1 MAVLQLKVKLFLLLT
16 TLSFCCQAK
25 NSTVKV
31 VGLIHCTHDCGI
43 RNHSSSSNASNLGL
57 DVVII
62 CKGGK
67 SNETKTQGNGGV
79 DEHGKFNVTLSDPT
93 SSIDGCYA
101 KLKISNSS
109 SSSSSSPNCPIQAS
123 LNIVPSNEIVVMN
136 NRPTTIIEFS
146 PITCQSAFFWP
157 FPNLTFFASPPP
169 PPPEY
174 TPPPQPQPQ
183 PQVAS
188 PVQPPQ
194 PSYDDPPSPE
204 IGAPSPPPTPPP
216 TYQNLPSPTT
226 SPQAPPPLPLYT
238 EPSPPLLPPA
248 PKSPTP
254 ALSPPSL
261 PPPSRRRPNPI
272 PRAPPIPRLPVTPSV
287 PRKYFNAPKSKSKPP
302 RYD

>member
-1 MAVLQLKVKLFLLLT
+1 MAVQLKLKLFLLLT
-16 TLSFCCQAK
+16 TLSFCCEAE
-25 NSTVKV
+25 NSTVVKV

-43 RNHSSSSNASNLGL
+43 RNHSSSSNASSNLGL
-57 DVVII
+57 DVLII

-79 DEHGKFNVTLSDPT
+79 DEHGKFNVTLSADPS

-101 KLKISNSS
+101 KLQISNSS
-109 SSSSSSPNCPIQAS
+109 SSSSAPNCPIQAS
-123 LNIVPSNEIVVMN
+123 LNILH
-136 NRPTTIIEFS
+136 RPTTTIEFS

-169 PPPEY
+169 PPPPEY
-174 TPPPQPQPQ
+174 TPPPQPQVPLS
-183 PQVAS
+183 PLAS

-194 PSYDDPPSPE
+194 PSYDDPPSP
-204 IGAPSPPPTPPP
+204 PPTPPP
-216 TYQNLPSPTT
+216 TYQNLPTPTS

-238 EPSPPLLPPA
+238 EPSPPLLPPVNNPTP